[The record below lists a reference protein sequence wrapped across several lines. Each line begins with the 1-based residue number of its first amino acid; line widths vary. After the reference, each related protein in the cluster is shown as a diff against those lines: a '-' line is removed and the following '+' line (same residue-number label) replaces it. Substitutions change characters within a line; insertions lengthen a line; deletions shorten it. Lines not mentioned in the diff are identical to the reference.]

1 MLRREMSEVALGD
14 EIDAKTKEAQQEA
27 SKTEKKAFNKELN
40 TFVAKYSKELPF
52 AERDA
57 LQDQGVLEMPKEKIL
72 AIKLLKER
80 ELVSIIKDEKLSKSV
95 KVYAMSERWKEF
107 KKSKAKEDKE
117 KERAAKRQAGA
128 EKRKATMQAKKEQ
141 AEKEAKAKEEAA
153 KAQQPKSKQDIKDAL
168 ILKAMMEAAQKRR
181 QEEEKVQEKPKGKV
195 TGIQTSKLAEQAF
208 LNSMKSKLGVQK
220 EDGKEKPKIKGLRF
234 PSHKGKSHGDTGR

>member
-1 MLRREMSEVALGD
+1 MLRPEMSEVALGD
-14 EIDAKTKEAQQEA
+14 EIDAKAKKAQQEET
-27 SKTEKKAFNKELN
+27 KTEKKALNKELN

-57 LQDQGVLEMPKEKIL
+57 LQDQGVLEMPKAKIA

-80 ELVSIIKDEKLSKSV
+80 ELVDIIKDEKLAKSV

-141 AEKEAKAKEEAA
+141 AEKEAKAKEAAA
-153 KAQQPKSKQDIKDAL
+153 KAQQPKSKQDIQDAL
-168 ILKAMMEAAQKRR
+168 ILKAMMEAAEKRR
-181 QEEEKVQEKPKGKV
+181 QEEKVQEKPKGKV
-195 TGIQTSKLAEQAF
+195 IGIQTSKMAEQAF

-220 EDGKEKPKIKGLRF
+220 EDGKEKPKKLSF
-234 PSHKGKSHGDTGR
+234 HKGKSHGDTGR